1 MPTTKKMKPPKS
13 LISPVVVALW
23 NKLVKHLGPL
33 HVLAVTD
40 EEALLHLCNLHA
52 HCAKLWDAGETPTAT
67 RSP

>member
-52 HCAKLWDAGETPTAT
+52 HCAKRSGTCQRQWDTL
-67 RSP
+67 RD